1 MYLSTKQHD
10 DFRTLLMSFEIP
22 FRAYIADKIITDYV
36 DSASFETA
44 IKAKNNS
51 LQPYDIQYLRDILPK
66 ICGGNKLNK
75 LYNKFITSYNP
86 TPIVVNDIE
95 VPMVGQ
101 LNIVTFA
108 LTSTFIDLYNIFSN
122 YTDYCLLAEKYRYA
136 RNKLD
141 HPGTRTLE
149 ENHLIPVLSF
159 VQNICSFI
167 DDKFFVEKTKSD
179 IIQLTTQLMNR
190 NIKWSF
196 RENFSDTPF
205 SDNAIVCRE
214 TEIALVK
221 KYVYG
226 IKGALRKKH
235 SLCIYGY
242 GGVGKTALVLE
253 SIKQIVAD
261 IIDNNTV
268 NEYTPKYILFFSA
281 KKRMLDIA
289 SESGKVIERKLRS
302 HFETYEDLE
311 KLILDNLKIHS
322 LQNYSDEGIIIIDNL
337 ESMNL
342 SEREKVK
349 EFIEVMTPPKMQFI
363 ITSRNS
369 EDYEENYKL
378 EGFTDLD
385 SGINFI
391 NTYATDNSLDL
402 NLTND
407 ECKELLNISK
417 GNTLVLV
424 LSLRRLSK
432 KLLTIKE
439 LTADF
444 KSFDVWKS
452 IMKFSEQCPSNTYE
466 VISEFMYKD
475 TFSQLESYFKDN
487 NSKLFY
493 EIIKVFAVTQKNE
506 GNNGIDI
513 TTLCVLTSGQYP
525 QVQSVVDVLTNY
537 LIIEKNNSQYYINDF
552 AEKYII
558 NRFVPDSVEYERLSR
573 EILARQNEVS
583 RSLSQLE
590 NSRQNRSEL
599 SQIMTDW
606 EIISDADK
614 INAAKIYHIY
624 GEVKKKCESASTQS
638 VDEAIENF
646 LDICR
651 EAESITA
658 HPYIKYQKA
667 RILRLIEEYPALG
680 KSYSEEIIKAF
691 QDTVYVIKIVDQYSG
706 IQSTKSYATLLW
718 FFGQYLYSQGKTDE
732 AIQKLEES
740 KLAFE
745 RINKIDSEYCKCIS
759 ILCEIYLNTYQD
771 NPSQNKS
778 YFIKA
783 EEIDNI
789 LEKNKK
795 LMKHKMRQFV
805 SQRRNTIENIRK
817 NNPKL

>member
-86 TPIVVNDIE
+86 IPIVVNDIE

-452 IMKFSEQCPSNTYE
+452 IKKFSEQCPSNTYE

-658 HPYIKYQKA
+658 LPYIKYQKA

>member
-1 MYLSTKQHD
+1 M
-10 DFRTLLMSFEIP
+10 
-22 FRAYIADKIITDYV
+22 
-36 DSASFETA
+36 
-44 IKAKNNS
+44 
-51 LQPYDIQYLRDILPK
+51 
-66 ICGGNKLNK
+66 
-75 LYNKFITSYNP
+75 
-86 TPIVVNDIE
+86 
-95 VPMVGQ
+95 
-101 LNIVTFA
+101 
-108 LTSTFIDLYNIFSN
+108 
-122 YTDYCLLAEKYRYA
+122 
-136 RNKLD
+136 
-141 HPGTRTLE
+141 
-149 ENHLIPVLSF
+149 
-159 VQNICSFI
+159 
-167 DDKFFVEKTKSD
+167 
-179 IIQLTTQLMNR
+179 TT
-190 NIKWSF
+190 
-196 RENFSDTPF
+196 E
-205 SDNAIVCRE
+205 
-214 TEIALVK
+214 
-221 KYVYG
+221 
-226 IKGALRKKH
+226 
-235 SLCIYGY
+235 
-242 GGVGKTALVLE
+242 
-253 SIKQIVAD
+253 
-261 IIDNNTV
+261 
-268 NEYTPKYILFFSA
+268 
-281 KKRMLDIA
+281 
-289 SESGKVIERKLRS
+289 
-302 HFETYEDLE
+302 
-311 KLILDNLKIHS
+311 
-322 LQNYSDEGIIIIDNL
+322 
-337 ESMNL
+337 
-342 SEREKVK
+342 
-349 EFIEVMTPPKMQFI
+349 
-363 ITSRNS
+363 
-369 EDYEENYKL
+369 
-378 EGFTDLD
+378 
-385 SGINFI
+385 
-391 NTYATDNSLDL
+391 
-402 NLTND
+402 
-407 ECKELLNISK
+407 
-417 GNTLVLV
+417 
-424 LSLRRLSK
+424 
-432 KLLTIKE
+432 
-439 LTADF
+439 
-444 KSFDVWKS
+444 
-452 IMKFSEQCPSNTYE
+452 
-466 VISEFMYKD
+466 
-475 TFSQLESYFKDN
+475 
-487 NSKLFY
+487 
-493 EIIKVFAVTQKNE
+493 
-506 GNNGIDI
+506 
-513 TTLCVLTSGQYP
+513 QYP

-590 NSRQNRSEL
+590 NSRQNCSEL

-680 KSYSEEIIKAF
+680 KSYSEEIIKVF

-759 ILCEIYLNTYQD
+759 ILCEIYLNAYQD

-795 LMKHKMRQFV
+795 LMKYKMRQFV